1 MIILCMCWLTIY
13 FYSNDHITYLYF
25 LNLFLFE
32 NYFCIYLYTQ
42 ICLRLKYFPKKQ
54 FLFLN
59 GENFI
64 KNPYDEVIKIENFLN
79 LKKFIEKKHF
89 VFGKN
94 KGYFCLNDDALNI
107 TKRCMVSIIF
117 EVIKKM

>member
-1 MIILCMCWLTIY
+1 
-13 FYSNDHITYLYF
+13 
-25 LNLFLFE
+25 
-32 NYFCIYLYTQ
+32 
-42 ICLRLKYFPKKQ
+42 
-54 FLFLN
+54 LN